1 MASKKNL
8 VILLIMP
15 FAVSLLTFQAISMTF
30 NLIDNDIVAIDW
42 DYEDNEAFALSGEKT
57 KHKLVARAI
66 NDRNYPT
73 GQSLRWDVYNVEG
86 SGEKRAEIYES
97 NGESYLYTL
106 QTGEVVITVQN
117 DKGNVQKKMNAT
129 IYENNVIVFNS
140 TTKGSQS
147 NVDPI
152 NYYGQFDLV
161 NGKKQLSSLSYN
173 LKAICEGNDNSTRI
187 IEQSSNIICDP
198 TKNTISFI
206 NGGAKPYEDCF
217 VKFGFENTTYPE
229 TYTYNFR
236 VVTNGINVYSYDD
249 LLNCTNRSATGEIM
263 VLRKNFESTQNL
275 DRADSNNTV
284 LFGNMSGKSYTFSNE
299 IYKFETRF
307 NHEYIDQWN
316 DFANQSNGKYKAV
329 SKEVKVGLRVQ
340 KDVYG
345 NGYTLNLHN
354 LTYPYDSIMA
364 IDQDGNNQLVP
375 KLADENLFRGPLP
388 YYTLGDPNKMPLVTA
403 YGQDNIGVYVDGSN
417 ITINDINLKSC
428 DFGNNLANLDTVGTT
443 MELHGENITIKN
455 SKLSNG
461 KAVLKSYDSNNALID
476 NCMLS
481 YARTFLCMT
490 GSYEYMKVDPGELY
504 QFTTEDG
511 VKSLTTLADYL
522 QAGANGDKAL
532 TNYMYGKDTKGHM
545 LESMKSI
552 QNGLDNKRTNTYKG
566 ELTIRDSLFY
576 RSSISSIGLE
586 SLFNGPFLFNGAPSI
601 ISNALSG
608 GSAAEML
615 EESGIGVPFI
625 PTQISGVSYPV
636 KLNLSGTTKFYD
648 YKTSNILDMN
658 GLVGENVSTMAESV
672 GYEDKVSLDTIFPIK
687 SILTEEGKKRNA
699 ITQGQMNVPI
709 VFYGGGINYSQVNFE
724 SDFDYKNHM
733 TDVFDVDFLSRY
745 SQIES
750 HGDGIVANLMGAVLK
765 SVTIVTGFNAFKFAL
780 SKNDGYLF
788 GEAPQIQELNNNHK

>member
-187 IEQSSNIICDP
+187 IEQSSNISCDA
-198 TKNTISFI
+198 NNRTISFLS
-206 NGGAKPYEDCF
+206 GGAKPYEDCF
-217 VKFGFENTTYPE
+217 VKFGFDNTAYPE

-236 VVTNGINVYSYDD
+236 VVTNGINVYTYED
-249 LLNCTNRSATGEIM
+249 LLNCTNRSSSGEIM

-275 DRADSNNTV
+275 DRADANNTV
-284 LFGNMSGKSYTFSNE
+284 LYGNNSGNSFNFSNE
-299 IYKFETRF
+299 IYTFETKF

-316 DFANQSNGKYKAV
+316 DFANQSNGQYKPV

-354 LTYPYDSIMA
+354 LTYPYDTIMA
-364 IDQDGNNQLVP
+364 IDQDGNSQIVP
-375 KLADENLFRGPLP
+375 KLTVDNLFRGPLP

-417 ITINDINLKSC
+417 ITINDLNLKSC

-443 MELHGENITIKN
+443 MELHGDNITVKN
-455 SKLSNG
+455 SKLANG
-461 KAVLKSYDSNNALID
+461 KAVFKSYDSNNALLD
-476 NCMLS
+476 NCMIS

-490 GSYEYMKVDPGELY
+490 GSYNYMKVDPQELY
-504 QFTTEDG
+504 QFSTEDG
-511 VKSLTTLADYL
+511 VKLLTTLSEYL
-522 QAGANGDKAL
+522 GENSNGDNAL
-532 TNYMYGKDTKGHM
+532 TNYMYGKDDKGHM
-545 LESMKSI
+545 LEAMRSI
-552 QNGLDNKRTNTYKG
+552 QNGLDNKRTNTFRG
-566 ELTIRDSLFY
+566 ELTVRDTLFY
-576 RSSISSIGLE
+576 RSGISSIGLE

-601 ISNALSG
+601 ISKALSG
-608 GSAAEML
+608 AGDML
-615 EESGIGVPFI
+615 EENGIGIPFI

-636 KLNLSGTTKFYD
+636 KLNLSGSTKFYD
-648 YKTSNILDMN
+648 FKTMNLMDIN
-658 GLVGENVSTMAESV
+658 GLVGENISALAESV
-672 GYEDKVSLDTIFPIK
+672 GYGEKVSLDVVFPVK
-687 SILTEEGKKRNA
+687 SILKEEGQQRNA
-699 ITQGQMNVPI
+699 ITSEQMNIPV
-709 VFYGGGINYSQVNFE
+709 VYYGGGINYSQVNLD
-724 SDFDYKNHM
+724 SDLDYKSHM
-733 TDVFDVDFLSRY
+733 TDIFDVDFLARY
-745 SQIES
+745 SEIKSQ
-750 HGDGIVANLMGAVLK
+750 GTGIAANLMGAVLK
-765 SVTIVTGFNAFKFAL
+765 SVTIVTGFNPFKFAL
-780 SKNDGYLF
+780 AKNDGYLF

>member
-42 DYEDNEAFALSGEKT
+42 DYEDNEAFALSGDKT
-57 KHKLVARAI
+57 KHKLIARAI

-73 GQSLRWDVYNVEG
+73 AQTLKWDVYNVEG

-97 NGESYLYTL
+97 NGESYLHTL
-106 QTGEVVITVQN
+106 ETGEVVITVQN

-140 TTKGSQS
+140 TMKGSQS
-147 NVDPI
+147 NVDPM
-152 NYYGQFDLV
+152 NYYGQYDLV
-161 NGKKQLSSLSYN
+161 NGKKQLSSLSYT

-187 IEQSSNIICDP
+187 VEQSSNVVCDP
-198 TKNTISFI
+198 SKNTISFI
-206 NGGAKPYEDCF
+206 SGGAKPYEDCF
-217 VKFGFENTTYPE
+217 VKFGFENTAYPE

-236 VVTNGINVYSYDD
+236 VVTNGINVYTYDD
-249 LLNCTNRSATGEIM
+249 LLNCTNRSASGEIM

-284 LFGNMSGKSYTFSNE
+284 LFGNMSGKSYTFSSE

-316 DFANQSNGKYKAV
+316 NFANQSNGKYKAV

-375 KLADENLFRGPLP
+375 KLTDANLFRGPLP

-403 YGQDNIGVYVDGSN
+403 YGQDNIGVYVEGKN
-417 ITINDINLKSC
+417 ITINDINLKNC

-443 MELHGENITIKN
+443 MELHGDNITVKN
-455 SKLSNG
+455 SKLANG
-461 KAVLKSYDSNNALID
+461 KAVLKSYDSNNAVVD
-476 NCMLS
+476 NCMIS
-481 YARTFLCMT
+481 YARSFLCMT
-490 GSYEYMKVDPGELY
+490 GSYEYMKVNPQEVY
-504 QFTTEDG
+504 QFTTEYG
-511 VKSLTTLADYL
+511 IKSLASLEDYL
-522 QAGANGDKAL
+522 APDASGDVAINNYL
-532 TNYMYGKDTKGHM
+532 TGKDNRGHM
-545 LESMKSI
+545 LDAMRSI
-552 QNGLDNKRTNTYKG
+552 QNGLDNKRSNTFKG
-566 ELTIRDSLFY
+566 DLTIRDTLFY
-576 RSSISSIGLE
+576 RSGISSIGLE
-586 SLFNGPFLFNGAPSI
+586 SLFNGPFLFNGAPSNV
-601 ISNALSG
+601 SEALVGVGDSLDDSG
-608 GSAAEML
+608 VA
-615 EESGIGVPFI
+615 IPFI
-625 PTQISGVSYPV
+625 PVHISGVSYPV
-636 KLNLSGTTKFYD
+636 KLNLAGTTKFYD
-648 YKTSNILDMN
+648 YKTQNIFDIS
-658 GLVGENVSTMAESV
+658 GLVGENISKLAESV
-672 GYEDKVSLDTIFPIK
+672 GYEDDISLDRIFPIK
-687 SILTEEGKKRNA
+687 SILVEEGKKRNA
-699 ITQGQMNVPI
+699 ITQEQMNVPI
-709 VFYGGGINYSQVNFE
+709 VYYGGGINYSTVTLE
-724 SDFDYKNHM
+724 DDLGYKDHM
-733 TDVFDVDFLSRY
+733 TEIFDVDFLSRY

-765 SVTIVTGFNAFKFAL
+765 SVTIVTGFNPFKFAL
-780 SKNDGYLF
+780 AKNDGYLF